1 MPPEWRRRMGWSTV
15 YQELGLLQPVCTCRG
30 DNWVTV
36 WLELAISL
44 ASAPAGGW
52 WEGRHEASPVQQ
64 HEAVRFIARTRK
76 QQWVTCPVSVGCDS
90 VRCLS
95 PSWEDL
101 LLGKGLGLL
110 ISALPLH
117 EIQSPPCDASGILRT
132 TQLSCVYKP
141 RREITLLLSVYFLQF
156 S

>member
-110 ISALPLH
+110 ISALPLPLAMR
-117 EIQSPPCDASGILRT
+117 SGPLYVMLLASFGPHSWAVFT
-132 TQLSCVYKP
+132 NPGGK
-141 RREITLLLSVYFLQF
+141 
-156 S
+156 